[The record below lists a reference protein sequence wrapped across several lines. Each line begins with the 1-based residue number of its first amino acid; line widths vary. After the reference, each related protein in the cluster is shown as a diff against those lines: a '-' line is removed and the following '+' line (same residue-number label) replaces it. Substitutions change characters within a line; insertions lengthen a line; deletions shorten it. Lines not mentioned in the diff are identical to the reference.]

1 VLPIQAKDSTAIVRH
16 ESSAG
21 KPHPLL
27 LQLALTV
34 FPLE

>member
-1 VLPIQAKDSTAIVRH
+1 VLPIQAKDSTTIVLRA
-16 ESSAG
+16 SSVG

-34 FPLE
+34 FSLE